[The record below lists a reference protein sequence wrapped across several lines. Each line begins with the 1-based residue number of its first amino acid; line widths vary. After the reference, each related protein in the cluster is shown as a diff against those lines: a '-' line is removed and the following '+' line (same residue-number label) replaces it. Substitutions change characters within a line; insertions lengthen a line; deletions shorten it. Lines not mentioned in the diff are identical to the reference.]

1 MHSRITQAACKYSE
15 PYEYSVGL
23 CVNNLRYLYYSSY
36 MLTFVSM
43 LLYLHCRR
51 YYIFLLI

>member
-36 MLTFVSM
+36 MLTFISM
-43 LLYLHCRR
+43 SLYLHCRR